1 MMVEVPLEKQLLPI
15 LKLLDSFREYSDV
28 EWTKLAAGSDPD
40 IVQLDADAIFDEQVF
55 LPMLQNPFELT
66 YWSRIESATAAAE
79 QNIRDLGVEAFVIS
93 KEPEIVRPP
102 MPKLTKTQKRMSLG
116 LLDVKKQRTS
126 KWDGSLSL
134 RKPPETA
141 MSSVNITTNAAIPTV
156 TKHFTFKNT
165 MRDFLDKLR
174 QNHKTSRTESRRR
187 LSLVDETLPSY
198 IRKQLAERTPESY
211 KPLEETHK
219 NSSGTSTPG
228 KSRLDNLLAN
238 SQSIY
243 ANMPHKSSS
252 NVSGSASESRTSED
266 REYILPG
273 LFTKYM
279 RGLGEPVNEEE
290 EDEED
295 DFITVN
301 ATNDEYLFK

>member
-1 MMVEVPLEKQLLPI
+1 MVAEVSLEKQLLPI
-15 LKLLDSFREYSDV
+15 LKLPDPFRGYADI
-28 EWTKLAAGSDPD
+28 EWTKLAAGNDPD
-40 IVQLDADAIFDEQVF
+40 IVQLDADALFDEQVF
-55 LPMLQNPFELT
+55 LPMLQNPFEST
-66 YWSRIESATAAAE
+66 YWSRIESAAAAAE
-79 QNIRDLGVEAFVIS
+79 QSIRDLGLETFTMS

-116 LLDVKKQRTS
+116 LLDVKKQRAS

-141 MSSVNITTNAAIPTV
+141 TSSVNITTSAAIPTV
-156 TKHFTFKNT
+156 AKHSTFKNT
-165 MRDFLDKLR
+165 IRDFLDKLR
-174 QNHKTSRTESRRR
+174 PNHKTSSIKSRRR

-198 IRKQLAERTPESY
+198 IRKQLAERTPETY
-211 KPLEETHK
+211 QPVEEPHK

-243 ANMPHKSSS
+243 ANMPQKSSS

-290 EDEED
+290 EDED

-301 ATNDEYLFK
+301 ATSDEYLFK